1 MLKKKQQI
9 YQGRSVKRFNEIR
22 DILDI
27 YHVKYTY
34 QVKDTVN
41 DTGSDSPLSFLGRQQ
56 GMAPRAFTGSAGVA
70 AEDLKNYCIYAVE
83 KEVKTKVPGYIFLKR
98 SGTLFKVSYKNSF
111 FRRKNMILT
120 IDEYPNYGIII

>member
-1 MLKKKQQI
+1 MLKKKKQI
-9 YQGRSVKRFNEIR
+9 FQGRSVKKFSEIR

-70 AEDLKNYCIYAVE
+70 GEDLKNYVIYANE
-83 KEVKTKVPGYIFLKR
+83 EEIKEKVPEHLQKEIKD
-98 SGTLFKVSYKNSF
+98 TL
-111 FRRKNMILT
+111 
-120 IDEYPNYGIII
+120 

>member
-9 YQGRSVKRFNEIR
+9 YQGRSIKKFNEIR

-27 YHVKYTY
+27 YHVKYSY

-41 DTGSDSPLSFLGRQQ
+41 DVGSDSPLSFLGRQQ

-83 KEVKTKVPGYIFLKR
+83 KEVKTKVPEHLLKEIWNP
-98 SGTLFKVSYKNSF
+98 L
-111 FRRKNMILT
+111 
-120 IDEYPNYGIII
+120 

>member
-34 QVKDTVN
+34 PVKDTNN
-41 DTGSDSPLSFLGRQQ
+41 DTGSDSPLSFLGCQQ

-83 KEVKTKVPGYIFLKR
+83 KEVKTKVPGYLLKEIWN
-98 SGTLFKVSYKNSF
+98 TL
-111 FRRKNMILT
+111 
-120 IDEYPNYGIII
+120 

>member
-1 MLKKKQQI
+1 MLGECHMLKKKQQI
-9 YQGRSVKRFNEIR
+9 YQGRSVKKFNEIR

-27 YHVKYTY
+27 YHVKYNY

-70 AEDLKNYCIYAVE
+70 GEDLKNYSIYAVE
-83 KEVKTKVPGYIFLKR
+83 EEVKAKVPEHLLKEIR
-98 SGTLFKVSYKNSF
+98 NTL
-111 FRRKNMILT
+111 
-120 IDEYPNYGIII
+120 

>member
-70 AEDLKNYCIYAVE
+70 AEDLKRDLEHSLKSAIKTHFSVE
-83 KEVKTKVPGYIFLKR
+83 KT
-98 SGTLFKVSYKNSF
+98 
-111 FRRKNMILT
+111 
-120 IDEYPNYGIII
+120 

>member
-9 YQGRSVKRFNEIR
+9 YQGRSVKKFNEIR

-27 YHVKYTY
+27 YHVKYNY

-41 DTGSDSPLSFLGRQQ
+41 DAGSDSPLSFLGRQQ

-70 AEDLKNYCIYAVE
+70 GEDLKNYSIYAVE
-83 KEVKTKVPGYIFLKR
+83 EEVKAKVPEHLLREIR
-98 SGTLFKVSYKNSF
+98 NTL
-111 FRRKNMILT
+111 
-120 IDEYPNYGIII
+120 

>member
-27 YHVKYTY
+27 YH
-34 QVKDTVN
+34 VKDTVN

-83 KEVKTKVPGYIFLKR
+83 KEVKTKVPGYLLKEIWN
-98 SGTLFKVSYKNSF
+98 TL
-111 FRRKNMILT
+111 
-120 IDEYPNYGIII
+120 

>member
-9 YQGRSVKRFNEIR
+9 YQGRSVKKFNEIR

-27 YHVKYTY
+27 YHVKYNY

-41 DTGSDSPLSFLGRQQ
+41 DAGSDSPLSFLGRQQ

-70 AEDLKNYCIYAVE
+70 GEDLKNYSIYAVE
-83 KEVKTKVPGYIFLKR
+83 EEVKAKVPEHLLKEIR
-98 SGTLFKVSYKNSF
+98 NTL
-111 FRRKNMILT
+111 
-120 IDEYPNYGIII
+120 

>member
-83 KEVKTKVPGYIFLKR
+83 KEVKTKVPAYLLKEIWN
-98 SGTLFKVSYKNSF
+98 TL
-111 FRRKNMILT
+111 
-120 IDEYPNYGIII
+120 

>member
-56 GMAPRAFTGSAGVA
+56 GMAPRA
-70 AEDLKNYCIYAVE
+70 LP
-83 KEVKTKVPGYIFLKR
+83 EVQG
-98 SGTLFKVSYKNSF
+98 
-111 FRRKNMILT
+111 
-120 IDEYPNYGIII
+120 